1 MGLQYGCKP
10 SLKKVLKTQKKICN
24 QTNSCYYTHMTAND
38 IMTRPTDTY
47 FVVTAALYSDPLT
60 RWTVGG
66 GSNKG
71 QAISIASSVQSGVVD
86 GFASETEA
94 FESFPE
100 LAPASERV
108 FADAAAADEW
118 HREMRERGN

>member
-1 MGLQYGCKP
+1 
-10 SLKKVLKTQKKICN
+10 
-24 QTNSCYYTHMTAND
+24 MTAND

-66 GSNKG
+66 GSNRE

>member
-1 MGLQYGCKP
+1 
-10 SLKKVLKTQKKICN
+10 
-24 QTNSCYYTHMTAND
+24 MTAND

-66 GSNKG
+66 GSNKE

-86 GFASETEA
+86 GFGSETEA
-94 FESFPE
+94 LESFPSWPP
-100 LAPASERV
+100 PA
-108 FADAAAADEW
+108 
-118 HREMRERGN
+118 RGCSLMPPPLMSGIAR